1 MHQYTGIDITAQ
13 EELPIDEWLLYRR
26 DAAIAELNKSEDG
39 RNYLERCWLFEQT
52 EPDRGAL
59 RKQFSAKK
67 QKSKPN
73 NEGLL
78 FPAFKVV
85 KT

>member
-1 MHQYTGIDITAQ
+1 MYQYTGIDITAQ

-59 RKQFSAKK
+59 RKQFSAKTAEK
-67 QKSKPN
+67 Q
-73 NEGLL
+73 
-78 FPAFKVV
+78 AQ
-85 KT
+85 